1 MPLSPLRL
9 KFLIYEQDESIT
21 SLAKI
26 LGCSREELSKT
37 IRGVRTY
44 PRIRTALASFL
55 GRSVGELFGETQ
67 RSSKRKRA
75 A

>member
-9 KFLIYEQDESIT
+9 KFLIYERGETLT
-21 SLAKI
+21 SLAGQF
-26 LGCSREELSKT
+26 GCSREELSKT

-44 PRIRTALASFL
+44 PHIREHLASFL
-55 GRSVGELFGETQ
+55 GQPVEKLFAETPRRS
-67 RSSKRKRA
+67 RRHA